1 MALVLKTSTPKE
13 SSVQIRQCPQII
25 YIFRFNY
32 LKLNNKR
39 DIKYCKTNI
48 IRQLINCSNLSKN
61 LILVP
66 TERYSVVLRH
76 ANLLF
81 QKIQIFKFQNM
92 K

>member
-13 SSVQIRQCPQII
+13 SSVQIRQCPKLD
-25 YIFRFNY
+25 IFRSNN

-81 QKIQIFKFQNM
+81 QTIKI
-92 K
+92 